1 MAPIP
6 PRPLVKS
13 LREGRCVLFVGS
25 GLSAW
30 AKLPTWARLLQDM
43 ADEMRADQPEQPEL
57 KELDGLIQSGKLLE
71 VADYCKEKLG
81 PGRYSEI
88 LAERLRGASGE
99 LPEPHQL
106 IMQLPFAAFCHHEL

>member
-30 AKLPTWARLLQDM
+30 AKLPTWPQLLQDI
-43 ADEMRADQPEQPEL
+43 AEEMRADEPDQPESLSAALAHRLTQ
-57 KELDGLIQSGKLLE
+57 
-71 VADYCKEKLG
+71 G
-81 PGRYSEI
+81 PKSS
-88 LAERLRGASGE
+88 AST
-99 LPEPHQL
+99 
-106 IMQLPFAAFCHHEL
+106 CTNCC